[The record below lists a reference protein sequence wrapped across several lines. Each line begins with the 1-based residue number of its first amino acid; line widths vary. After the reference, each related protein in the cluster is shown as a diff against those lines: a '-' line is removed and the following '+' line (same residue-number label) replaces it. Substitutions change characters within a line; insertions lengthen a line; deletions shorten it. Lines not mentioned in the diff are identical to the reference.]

1 MTIQSTSTQP
11 HGRQSSVMI
20 HDNFINKFEDRNAIC
35 SLLCLMT
42 VRSNMCC
49 WIKGMVRPKMPVENR

>member
-20 HDNFINKFEDRNAIC
+20 HDNYINKLNAEMQYV
-35 SLLCLMT
+35 LYY
-42 VRSNMCC
+42 V
-49 WIKGMVRPKMPVENR
+49 